1 MKLDQ
6 GGSGQSGRYH
16 RFGALVIRRMI
27 FKLSNNS
34 KSLQISFA
42 NADSFQS
49 CVAVCVGSRAL
60 RPAASP
66 YGNLRSLIAQTPLPR
81 ATRAYGQLP
90 ERDFN
95 PIDKRLLLRTVK
107 SRFVINTLSA
117 QGVPIARSP
126 LWVI

>member
-16 RFGALVIRRMI
+16 RFGAVVIRRMI

-42 NADSFQS
+42 
-49 CVAVCVGSRAL
+49 CVGSRAL

-66 YGNLRSLIAQTPLPR
+66 YGNLRPLIAQTPLPR
-81 ATRAYGQLP
+81 ATHMFGQFLG
-90 ERDFN
+90 RDFN
-95 PIDKRLLLRTVK
+95 PQDKRLLLHMVA
-107 SRFVINTLSA
+107 S
-117 QGVPIARSP
+117 
-126 LWVI
+126 

>member
-16 RFGALVIRRMI
+16 RFGAVVIRRMI

-66 YGNLRSLIAQTPLPR
+66 YGNLRPLIAQTPLPR
-81 ATRAYGQLP
+81 ATHMFGQFLG
-90 ERDFN
+90 RDFN
-95 PIDKRLLLRTVK
+95 PQDKRLLLHTVRA
-107 SRFVINTLSA
+107 SL
-117 QGVPIARSP
+117 
-126 LWVI
+126 